1 MASGRCVGGSVFGG
15 SVVVDFSKTRLGT
28 EYITGKKD
36 FKVILF
42 FHPLIKS
49 LSFYKQYKNI
59 CPATY
64 ICVATIIQVYS
75 CKR

>member
-1 MASGRCVGGSVFGG
+1 MVSGRWVSGSVFGG
-15 SVVVDFSKTRLGT
+15 SVVGGFSKTRLGT

-49 LSFYKQYKNI
+49 
-59 CPATY
+59 
-64 ICVATIIQVYS
+64 V
-75 CKR
+75 